1 VLTQA
6 LNAKGA
12 SFTAAKGTI
21 VKKIR
26 MVSDNTAQIEGRI
39 NDQTIVILTK
49 FVKKG

>member
-6 LNAKGA
+6 LNAKGV
-12 SFTAAKGTI
+12 SFTAARGTI

-26 MVSDNTAQIEGRI
+26 MVPANTGQIEGRI
-39 NDQTIVILTK
+39 NDQTILILTK